1 MTTKNTPSVP
11 RIIAWI
17 IAIVP
22 LSTFAQSAQ
31 PSPQLDDDLLVLNPF
46 VVNVSKDRGF
56 VAASS
61 LAGGRLAGELK
72 DTPVAYSVLTR
83 DFIDALQLTDV
94 TEMTKWFTNALDL
107 PNNNSTF
114 DTGISVQL

>member
-1 MTTKNTPSVP
+1 MTTKVP

-46 VVNVSKDRGF
+46 VVCIQGSRL

-72 DTPVAYSVLTR
+72 DTPVAYSGDQGLH
-83 DFIDALQLTDV
+83 
-94 TEMTKWFTNALDL
+94 
-107 PNNNSTF
+107 
-114 DTGISVQL
+114 